1 MARVKKKNTMDYA
14 TAAFRF
20 WARRGCPSYEEARE
34 RIYSKA
40 MRRAEGADPEKAVL
54 FADREVDRAGA
65 ELCDILACDIVFRE
79 FERTGNELICQA
91 VREVYMAS
99 PARRIRRG
107 ELSARVRAFACGRYL
122 SERQVYY
129 YLSRARREFL
139 INRGLRLG

>member
-1 MARVKKKNTMDYA
+1 MKKESAMDYA
-14 TAAFRF
+14 IGAFRY
-20 WARRGCPSYEEARE
+20 WAGFGCPSYEEAAGRV
-34 RIYSKA
+34 RADALAKYGN
-40 MRRAEGADPEKAVL
+40 RAEL
-54 FADREVDRAGA
+54 A
-65 ELCDILACDIVFRE
+65 ESAISDAAPGLYDILACEVTFRD
-79 FERTGNELICQA
+79 FEDRGESIICDA